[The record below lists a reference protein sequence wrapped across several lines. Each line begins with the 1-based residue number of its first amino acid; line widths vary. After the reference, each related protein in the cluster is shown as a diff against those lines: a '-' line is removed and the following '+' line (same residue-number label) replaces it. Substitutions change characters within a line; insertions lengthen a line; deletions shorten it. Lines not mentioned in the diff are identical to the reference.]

1 MNHIIGVLND
11 KQRYEM
17 IQKAR
22 MNYQIKFMDNPDIR
36 IIQDRINRISVYNK
50 DVLIHTITL
59 AIVPLHI
66 STEAIQGFS
75 GENTRI
81 SLNLIFEELDR
92 MKTKLKYII
101 DNPGAEKNKQQKMN
115 DLISR
120 IIL

>member
-36 IIQDRINRISVYNK
+36 ILQDRINRISIYNK
-50 DVLIHTITL
+50 DTLIHTITL

-75 GENTRI
+75 GENTKI

-92 MKTKLKYII
+92 IKTKLKYII
-101 DNPGAEKNKQQKMN
+101 DNPGIEKNKQQKMN